1 MRALC
6 RRIVDPLSADAYFA
20 LSRLRSLL
28 ASASV
33 LDVASWTAQPV
44 EAVGVGSTPWRARED
59 RAPNRS
65 PKARTKG
72 LRDCLAASAGSP
84 ERQRTRLWVGGLWP
98 RQPPRVLPGSQSE
111 AVGSACPPPR
121 AGRRRRN
128 DANSAALPRPSER
141 PGLVDHVEWSLPTDY
156 PMVAP
161 NYAAQRSAFDCRHR
175 RALAS
180 LRATSQRTWQRKP
193 PAPRTRRVWAENT

>member
-44 EAVGVGSTPWRARED
+44 EAVGVRSTPWRARED

-72 LRDCLAASAGSP
+72 LRDCLAASAGVAGAATDSVMGWRSLAP
-84 ERQRTRLWVGGLWP
+84 PASSGFAGVPIGSGGIG
-98 RQPPRVLPGSQSE
+98 V
-111 AVGSACPPPR
+111 
-121 AGRRRRN
+121 
-128 DANSAALPRPSER
+128 SAAAIGTAPSVVATATR
-141 PGLVDHVEWSLPTDY
+141 VVIFPGRFVG
-156 PMVAP
+156 
-161 NYAAQRSAFDCRHR
+161 R
-175 RALAS
+175 
-180 LRATSQRTWQRKP
+180 
-193 PAPRTRRVWAENT
+193 